1 MTSIRCVFQPTQS
14 SLYQVPLSSLSLSTI
29 LDQETLSA
37 ANELLGM
44 VGIATHSSN
53 LGGWVG
59 EKSKALKLE
68 GKERF
73 EPQAATQQ
81 LRAPV

>member
-1 MTSIRCVFQPTQS
+1 MRAGKRPE
-14 SLYQVPLSSLSLSTI
+14 PI
-29 LDQETLSA
+29 LKDKPHDVA
-37 ANELLGM
+37 RVANKLLGII
-44 VGIATHSSN
+44 GIATHSSN

-59 EKSKALKLE
+59 QKSKALKLE
-68 GKERF
+68 RKERF

>member
-1 MTSIRCVFQPTQS
+1 MH
-14 SLYQVPLSSLSLSTI
+14 LSTNVSS
-29 LDQETLSA
+29 EGKA
-37 ANELLGM
+37 AEIQRAKL
-44 VGIATHSSN
+44 
-53 LGGWVG
+53 G

>member
-1 MTSIRCVFQPTQS
+1 MKSVTWRDAKHTHRKRKRGGGKAKSGLTNMH
-14 SLYQVPLSSLSLSTI
+14 LST
-29 LDQETLSA
+29 DVSSEEKAAETQL
-37 ANELLGM
+37 
-44 VGIATHSSN
+44 TKQ
-53 LGGWVG
+53 

-68 GKERF
+68 GRERF

>member
-1 MTSIRCVFQPTQS
+1 MH
-14 SLYQVPLSSLSLSTI
+14 LSTDASREGTAEEKQLMQNHAVQDPCKI
-29 LDQETLSA
+29 KQK
-37 ANELLGM
+37 
-44 VGIATHSSN
+44 
-53 LGGWVG
+53 
-59 EKSKALKLE
+59 KSKALKLE

>member
-1 MTSIRCVFQPTQS
+1 MDMH
-14 SLYQVPLSSLSLSTI
+14 LSTDASREGTAEEKQ
-29 LDQETLSA
+29 LMQNHA
-37 ANELLGM
+37 AQDPCKIMQNGK
-44 VGIATHSSN
+44 
-53 LGGWVG
+53 
-59 EKSKALKLE
+59 KSKALKLE

>member
-1 MTSIRCVFQPTQS
+1 MRAGKHPTR
-14 SLYQVPLSSLSLSTI
+14 
-29 LDQETLSA
+29 TLKGKPHGVA
-37 ANELLGM
+37 RVANKLLGI
-44 VGIATHSSN
+44 VSIATHSSN

>member
-1 MTSIRCVFQPTQS
+1 MVWLAYPIG
-14 SLYQVPLSSLSLSTI
+14 I
-29 LDQETLSA
+29 
-37 ANELLGM
+37 